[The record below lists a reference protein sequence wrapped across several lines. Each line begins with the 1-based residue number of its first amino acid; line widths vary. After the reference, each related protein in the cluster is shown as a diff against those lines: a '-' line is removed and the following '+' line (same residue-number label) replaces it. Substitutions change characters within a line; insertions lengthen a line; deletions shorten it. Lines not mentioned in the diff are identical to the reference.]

1 MGRVERFNM
10 GLEVKPETRL
20 CKVGNKYGY
29 FHTWEQYSVPIP
41 ESPLIGGA
49 PAGVVAQVFGI
60 VEFADGVRRV
70 EPYEIIFCDEQSD
83 TLAQLN
89 AVRGSTRKG
98 KKNGKEK

>member
-1 MGRVERFNM
+1 MDI
-10 GLEVKPETRL
+10 EVKLETRL
-20 CKVGNKYGY
+20 CKVGDEYGY

-60 VEFADGVRRV
+60 VEFADGVKRV
-70 EPYEIIFCDEQSD
+70 QPYEIVFCDEQSD
-83 TLAQLN
+83 TIAQLN
-89 AVRGSTRKG
+89 AVHGSTRKG

>member
-1 MGRVERFNM
+1 MDI
-10 GLEVKPETRL
+10 EVKLETRL
-20 CKVGNKYGY
+20 CKVGDEYGY
-29 FHTWEQYSVPIP
+29 FHVWEQYSVPIP

-70 EPYEIIFCDEQSD
+70 QPYEIIFCDEQSD

-98 KKNGKEK
+98 KRNGKEK